1 MSEEFYRL
9 KYLKYKTKY
18 LELQMSGGNP
28 TVNKTRFN
36 TSLTRLIELLETEFK
51 TRKLYIPIT
60 TVFSADAVFKL
71 AERNRTAL
79 LYGITLDEALY
90 VILNWPA
97 KRNYVSSIEEGFR
110 LHDFQKNKATIN
122 TTGINIELLNTL
134 KEIKKG
140 TPGSTTKV
148 TEDFTKYYNK

>member
-18 LELQMSGGNP
+18 LELQMTGGDP
-28 TVNKTRFN
+28 KVNKTRFN

-51 TRKLYIPIT
+51 TRKLYIPKKT
-60 TVFSADAVFKL
+60 SFSADVLTL
-71 AERNRTAL
+71 AESNRTAL
-79 LYGITLDEALY
+79 FVGITLDEALY